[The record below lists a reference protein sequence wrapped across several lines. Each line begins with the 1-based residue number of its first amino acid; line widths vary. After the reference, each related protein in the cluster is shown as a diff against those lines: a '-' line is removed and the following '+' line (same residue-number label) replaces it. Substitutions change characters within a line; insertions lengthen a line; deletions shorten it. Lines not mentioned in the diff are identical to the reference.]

1 MTIDMTRHQ
10 GGIGL
15 PVIECINPRVGK
27 YRVRTDFLPDM
38 DEETGEERG
47 VTFVETEFP
56 YKPSMEEVRDFCLGV
71 INRQTDERIVSG
83 FVWNGIGVWLS
94 EENQRNFSEAQRI
107 AASMPEAILPV
118 VFKLGEDEDGQP
130 VYHEFTSSEELTAFY
145 MAAVAYI
152 NRCLAEGWQAK
163 DSFDFTAYEAALNG

>member
-1 MTIDMTRHQ
+1 MYQTRS
-10 GGIGL
+10 GVATL
-15 PVIECINPRVGK
+15 PLIECTSRRHDCWVLRYGCQK
-27 YRVRTDFLPDM
+27 EADT
-38 DEETGEERG
+38 EERTGESYVYWAHDFGHKPTLAEIKE
-47 VTFVETEFP
+47 VIYEHINAETDA
-56 YKPSMEEVRDFCLGV
+56 KIL
-71 INRQTDERIVSG
+71 SG
-83 FVWNGIGVWLS
+83 FEWQGIGVWLS

-152 NRCLAEGWQAK
+152 NRCLAEGWQRK
-163 DSFDFTAYEAALNG
+163 DSFDWTPYLTALNVER